1 MTASRRAKRR
11 KPQQKLRPNPREPQR
26 MAARK
31 AVPARQAEARQR
43 PTQRKPEKAVPPSPA
58 PKKTKY
64 LRASQIYERLSA
76 AYPDAKCALDHQNP
90 LQLLVATILSAQS
103 TDKMVNQ
110 ITPALFKRCK
120 TAKDFADIDTA
131 ELEKLIHSS
140 GFFRNKAKSVKAAS
154 RIITDEYKGQV
165 PSTMEELLKL
175 PGVARKT
182 ANVVLGVAF
191 GTADG
196 VVVDTHV
203 QRLSR
208 RLDFTKEERPD
219 KIEQDLMQLFPR
231 EKWIQLAHLLIH
243 HGRAKCVAIRPK
255 CAECPIEDL
264 CYAEDKTV

>member
-1 MTASRRAKRR
+1 
-11 KPQQKLRPNPREPQR
+11 
-26 MAARK
+26 
-31 AVPARQAEARQR
+31 
-43 PTQRKPEKAVPPSPA
+43 
-58 PKKTKY
+58 
-64 LRASQIYERLSA
+64 
-76 AYPDAKCALDHQNP
+76 
-90 LQLLVATILSAQS
+90 
-103 TDKMVNQ
+103 MVNL

-140 GFFRNKAKSVKAAS
+140 GFFRNKAKSIKAAA

-165 PSTMEELLKL
+165 PSTMEDLLKL

>member
-1 MTASRRAKRR
+1 
-11 KPQQKLRPNPREPQR
+11 

-31 AVPARQAEARQR
+31 AVAPARQATKRKAEKEKPKKAARL
-43 PTQRKPEKAVPPSPA
+43 SPA
-58 PKKTKY
+58 PKRTKY
-64 LRASQIYERLSA
+64 LRAAQIYERLEA

-90 LQLLVATILSAQS
+90 LQLLIATILSAQS

-120 TAKDFADIDTA
+120 TARDFADIDTA
-131 ELEKLIHSS
+131 ELEELIHSS
-140 GFFRNKAKSVKAAS
+140 GFFRNKAKSIRAAC
-154 RIITDEYKGQV
+154 RMIAEEYGGQV
-165 PSTMEELLKL
+165 PSTMEDLLRL

-191 GTADG
+191 GKAEG

-208 RLDFTKEERPD
+208 RLDFSKEERPD

-231 EKWIQLAHLLIH
+231 EQWIQLAHLLIH
-243 HGRAKCVAIRPK
+243 HGRAKCAAIRPK

-264 CYAEDKTV
+264 CYSEDKTV

>member
-1 MTASRRAKRR
+1 
-11 KPQQKLRPNPREPQR
+11 

-31 AVPARQAEARQR
+31 AVQARQAAPQQKAPANLNNTDR
-43 PTQRKPEKAVPPSPA
+43 PGPA

-64 LRASQIYERLSA
+64 LRATQIYERLEA

-120 TAKDFADIDTA
+120 TARDFAAVDTP
-131 ELEKLIHSS
+131 ELEAMIHSS
-140 GFFRNKAKSVKAAS
+140 GFFRNKAKSIKAAS
-154 RIITDEYKGQV
+154 RIIAEEYRGQV
-165 PSTMEELLKL
+165 PATMEELLKL

-191 GTADG
+191 GKAEG

-203 QRLSR
+203 QRLAR
-208 RLDFTKEERPD
+208 RLDFSKEERPD

-231 EKWIQLAHLLIH
+231 DQWIQLAHLLIH
-243 HGRAKCVAIRPK
+243 HGRSKCIAIRPK

-264 CYAEDKTV
+264 CYSADKTV